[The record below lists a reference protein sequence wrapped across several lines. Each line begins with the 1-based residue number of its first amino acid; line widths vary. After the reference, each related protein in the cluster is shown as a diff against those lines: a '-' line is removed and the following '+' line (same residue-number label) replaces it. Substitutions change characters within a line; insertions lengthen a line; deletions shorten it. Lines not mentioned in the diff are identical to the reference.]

1 LLVAGED
8 NNRRIAVLGFD
19 LHDTDLP
26 LQPAFPILIHNM
38 VNWFLP
44 PPVGEDGQVVPG
56 SPVTVQTWPGA
67 EKVMI
72 TSPDQQA
79 VTVGP
84 PFPVVPFD
92 KTDQVGLYQ
101 VTQVVHGLARQGAFT
116 VNLFDPLQ
124 SQLTPARALPV
135 VHSTDF
141 TLGNN
146 MVPRELRE
154 VWPWIAAFLL
164 LVLCTE
170 WWLFSRGYKQQN
182 VLAVQHQGTSLARAG
197 QLQSRTPPGRLA
209 VMQNQLEARYRMTV
223 KRLTKAIKH
232 ARSRLVSR
240 R

>member
-1 LLVAGED
+1 
-8 NNRRIAVLGFD
+8 
-19 LHDTDLP
+19 
-26 LQPAFPILIHNM
+26 
-38 VNWFLP
+38 
-44 PPVGEDGQVVPG
+44 
-56 SPVTVQTWPGA
+56 
-67 EKVMI
+67 MI